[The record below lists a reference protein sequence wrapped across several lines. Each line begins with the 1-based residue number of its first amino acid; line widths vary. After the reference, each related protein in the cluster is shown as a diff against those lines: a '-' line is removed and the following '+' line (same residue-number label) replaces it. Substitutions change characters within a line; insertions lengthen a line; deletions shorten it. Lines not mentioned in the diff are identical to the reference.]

1 MINEDVLIYLEFLIF
16 NIYVLSWFIIN
27 VKK

>member
-16 NIYVLSWFIIN
+16 NMYVLSWFIIN